1 MGGGAAP
8 PLGQGGQRR
17 GAPEGEKGGGRAL
30 TPHSPGSACS
40 SSAMAS
46 PHKAKDVFSS
56 SSDEESAAAGS
67 EEHHKVKVSSLPFSV
82 EALMSDKKPP
92 PKEPPLPSAAGSNS
106 GADGAA
112 VGTSRNL
119 LLAGHGPRDQHSP
132 TVTKTFDTASV
143 KSENSEDGSSWI
155 PSEAG
160 RYSPPPSECSR
171 GRPGVEMGIKV

>member
-1 MGGGAAP
+1 
-8 PLGQGGQRR
+8 
-17 GAPEGEKGGGRAL
+17 
-30 TPHSPGSACS
+30 
-40 SSAMAS
+40 MAS

-56 SSDEESAAAGS
+56 DEEGAAAGGA

-92 PKEPPLPSAAGSNS
+92 PKEPPLPAAGGSS
-106 GADGAA
+106 GAGTDGAA

-119 LLAGHGPRDQHSP
+119 LLAAHGSRDEHSP
-132 TVTKTFDTASV
+132 PGPLTKTFDTASV

-160 RYSPPPSECSR
+160 RYSPPPSESSR
-171 GRPGVEMGIKV
+171 GGRDAPERGDKYA